1 MPLIEMANLPFEI
14 GVTTF
19 ILQTKKKKKKPG
31 DSEKLSHL
39 AQNYP
44 PKERKKPVQACDS
57 KDPNLHTAQYCPL
70 PVELSSSGSQ

>member
-1 MPLIEMANLPFEI
+1 MPLIEMASLPFEI
-14 GVTTF
+14 GVTIF
-19 ILQTKKKKKKPG
+19 ILQMKKTG
-31 DSEKLSHL
+31 DTEKLSHL

-57 KDPNLHTAQYCPL
+57 KGHNLNTAQYCPL